1 MSPIG
6 FENMPWSLGPST
18 EPWGTSIVSARE
30 SDKAEPMATCC
41 DLLLRYDFIHANAD
55 QDIPKVYSNCW
66 YKIP

>member
-30 SDKAEPMATCC
+30 SDKAEPMATCLL
-41 DLLLRYDFIHANAD
+41 DLSAAFDVIDHGILFQRLEYTFGI
-55 QDIPKVYSNCW
+55 S
-66 YKIP
+66 